1 VARFALVHRILFV
14 PWRPARPLRRRF
26 LLQSA
31 IALLALAATAVPAQQ
46 VRLLVQ
52 SSPLAGF
59 RYHDAPAVFA
69 EIKPGDALALV
80 REPANPH
87 DPNAVRVEWQGR
99 MLGYVPRAEN
109 AAVAWALDRGE
120 PLRARVSKVR
130 EHPNPRMRVEFEVY
144 IE

>member
-1 VARFALVHRILFV
+1 MPFPRNR
-14 PWRPARPLRRRF
+14 
-26 LLQSA
+26 LLA
-31 IALLALAATAVPAQQ
+31 ALALALLLAADLASAQQ
-46 VRLLVQ
+46 VRLVVQ

-69 EIKPGDALALV
+69 DIKPGDALALV

-144 IE
+144 LE

>member
-1 VARFALVHRILFV
+1 MPF
-14 PWRPARPLRRRF
+14 LRNR
-26 LLQSA
+26 LLA
-31 IALLALAATAVPAQQ
+31 ALALALLLAADLASAQQ
-46 VRLLVQ
+46 VRLVVQ

-69 EIKPGDALALV
+69 DIKPGDALALV

-144 IE
+144 LE

>member
-1 VARFALVHRILFV
+1 MRSRHRGFA
-14 PWRPARPLRRRF
+14 AG
-26 LLQSA
+26 
-31 IALLALAATAVPAQQ
+31 LALALAVGLACAQP
-46 VRLLVQ
+46 VRLVVQ

-69 EIKPGDALALV
+69 EIRPGDALALV
-80 REPANPH
+80 REPGNPH
-87 DPNAVRVEWQGR
+87 DPNAVRVEWNGR

-109 AAVAWALDRGE
+109 GAVAWALDRGE

>member
-1 VARFALVHRILFV
+1 MPFPRNR
-14 PWRPARPLRRRF
+14 
-26 LLQSA
+26 LLA
-31 IALLALAATAVPAQQ
+31 ALALAFLLATDLASAQQ
-46 VRLLVQ
+46 VRLVVQ

-69 EIKPGDALALV
+69 DIKPGDALALV

-109 AAVAWALDRGE
+109 GAVAWALDRGE

-144 IE
+144 LE

>member
-1 VARFALVHRILFV
+1 MPFPRNR
-14 PWRPARPLRRRF
+14 
-26 LLQSA
+26 LLA
-31 IALLALAATAVPAQQ
+31 ALALALLLAADLASAQQ
-46 VRLLVQ
+46 VRLVVQ

-69 EIKPGDALALV
+69 DIKPGDALALV

-87 DPNAVRVEWQGR
+87 DPNAVRVEWRGR

-109 AAVAWALDRGE
+109 GAVAWALDRGE

-144 IE
+144 LE